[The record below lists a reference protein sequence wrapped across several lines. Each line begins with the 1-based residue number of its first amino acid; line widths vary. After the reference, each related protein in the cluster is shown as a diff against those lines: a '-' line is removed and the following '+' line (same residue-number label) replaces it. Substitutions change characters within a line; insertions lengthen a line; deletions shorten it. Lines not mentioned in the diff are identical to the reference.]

1 MANTEYPVLFVGAG
15 PGDPELITLKGK
27 RALEEADLVLYA
39 GSLVNEALLDYC
51 SPGCVTT
58 DSSPLSLEE
67 QMALVA
73 AKVREG
79 GRVVRLHTGDPSLF
93 GAVVEQKERLESL
106 GIKVRFIPGVSSF
119 QAAAAALGIQY
130 TVPGG
135 SQTVVCT
142 RRSGR
147 TPVPPRE
154 DLRLLAEHG
163 ATMVVFLSADQAEA
177 VSADLQG
184 GGFPADTPAA
194 CVYRASW
201 EDEKTIVSTLE
212 ALPSKMA
219 EHGITRHALIVVG
232 ECVESHGARS
242 LLYSP
247 HFAHGARD
255 AAPKQSDEERTLAF
269 SEGFCEASR

>member
-1 MANTEYPVLFVGAG
+1 MVNPENPVLFVGAG
-15 PGDPELITLKGK
+15 PGDPELLTLKGK

-39 GSLVNEALLDYC
+39 GSLVNGALLEFC
-51 SPGCVTT
+51 SPACERV

-67 QMALVA
+67 QVGMMAEKA
-73 AKVREG
+73 GAG

-93 GAVVEQKERLESL
+93 GAVAEQKERLESRGL
-106 GIKVRFIPGVSSF
+106 SVRFVPGVSSF

-135 SQTVVCT
+135 SQTVICT

-163 ATMVVFLSADQAEA
+163 ATMVIFLSADQAEA
-177 VSADLQG
+177 VATDLIDG
-184 GGFPADTPAA
+184 GIPPATPAA

-201 EDEKTIVSTLE
+201 NDERILVSTVGK
-212 ALPSKMA
+212 LPGLMTES
-219 EHGITRHALIVVG
+219 GITRHALIVVG
-232 ECVESHGARS
+232 ECVTSQGARSFLYSPDFFHGAR
-242 LLYSP
+242 P
-247 HFAHGARD
+247 
-255 AAPKQSDEERTLAF
+255 AAPSRRPEEEPFRT
-269 SEGFCEASR
+269 ETIR

>member
-51 SPGCVTT
+51 SPGCVRA

-93 GAVVEQKERLESL
+93 GAVAEQKERLESL
-106 GIKVRFIPGVSSF
+106 GIEVRFIPGVSSF

-154 DLRLLAEHG
+154 NLRLLAEHG
-163 ATMVVFLSADQAEA
+163 ATMVVFLSADQAEE
-177 VSADLQG
+177 VSADLQT
-184 GGFPADTPAA
+184 GGFSAETPAA

-201 EDEKTIVSTLE
+201 EDEKTIVSTLG
-212 ALPSKMA
+212 ALPSLMA

-232 ECVESHGARS
+232 ECVASHGARS

-255 AAPKQSDEERTLAF
+255 AAPEQSDEERTLAS
-269 SEGFCEASR
+269 SEGFCEAPL

>member
-27 RALEEADLVLYA
+27 RALEKADLVLYA
-39 GSLVNEALLDYC
+39 GSLVNEALLEYR
-51 SPGCVTT
+51 SPGCVTV

-67 QMALVA
+67 QVALMA
-73 AKVREG
+73 AKVAEG

-93 GAVVEQKERLESL
+93 GAVAEQKERLQSL
-106 GIKVRFIPGVSSF
+106 GIEVKFIPGVSSF

-177 VSADLQG
+177 VSADLQA
-184 GGFPADTPAA
+184 GGFSAETPAA

-201 EDEKTIVSTLE
+201 EDEKTIVSTRRR
-212 ALPSKMA
+212 ARGACSTRRTSPTARGTPLPRR
-219 EHGITRHALIVVG
+219 ETGNGR
-232 ECVESHGARS
+232 SHLPQAPARPRDEDGVF
-242 LLYSP
+242 LLLV
-247 HFAHGARD
+247 ARR
-255 AAPKQSDEERTLAF
+255 SD
-269 SEGFCEASR
+269 GPPP

>member
-1 MANTEYPVLFVGAG
+1 MANIEYPVLFVGAG
-15 PGDPELITLKGK
+15 PGDPELITIKGK

-39 GSLVNEALLDYC
+39 GSLVNGALLEYC
-51 SPGCVTT
+51 PPDCVAV
-58 DSSPLSLEE
+58 DSSPLPLEE
-67 QMALVA
+67 QVALMA
-73 AKVREG
+73 AKVGDR

-93 GAVVEQKERLESL
+93 GAVAEQKERLEAL

-135 SQTVVCT
+135 SQTVICT

-154 DLRLLAEHG
+154 DLRMLAEHG
-163 ATMVVFLSADQAEA
+163 ATVVVFLSADQSEA
-177 VSADLQG
+177 VSADLQE
-184 GGFPADTPAA
+184 GGFSPETPAA

-201 EDEKTIVSTLE
+201 EDEKTIVSTLG
-212 ALPSKMA
+212 ALPSLMA

-232 ECVESHGARS
+232 ECVASRGTRS

-247 HFAHGARD
+247 HFAHSARG
-255 AAPKQSDEERTLAF
+255 AAPEQSDDERTF
-269 SEGFCEASR
+269 SSLEGFDEAPR